1 MRTRFLYFIFL
12 KLLIVSQFILIL
24 AKKHTASSKIYVFT
38 DSIFKL
44 SLALYILI
52 FVWTSS
58 YEGLQ
63 WEQKTIFS
71 FSAALLIYDI
81 NYDAIVDELANIFPD
96 NLLFAHLRRI
106 EEIKADS

>member
-12 KLLIVSQFILIL
+12 KLLIVTQFILIL

-38 DSIFKL
+38 DAIFKL

-63 WEQKTIFS
+63 WEEKTIFS
-71 FSAALLIYDI
+71 FSAELLIYDI
-81 NYDAIVDELANIFPD
+81 NYTAVVDELAKIFPD
-96 NLLFAHLRRI
+96 NLLFMHLRSV
-106 EEIKADS
+106 EQTKAS

>member
-1 MRTRFLYFIFL
+1 MRTRLLYFIFL
-12 KLLIVSQFILIL
+12 KALIVIQFIFIM
-24 AKKHTASSKIYVFT
+24 AKKHSASSKIYIFT

-58 YEGLQ
+58 YEGLR
-63 WEQKTIFS
+63 WEEKMVFS

-81 NYDAIVDELANIFPD
+81 NYTAVVDELAKVFPD
-96 NLLFAHLRRI
+96 NILFAHLRRV
-106 EEIKADS
+106 EQIKADS